1 MYDEYMI
8 WLIKYNRTTYWREFL
23 TQLADI
29 RNKTVSF
36 IEFTDLHVNTRWQ
49 SHTVH
54 RAHALFLCIREY
66 V

>member
-36 IEFTDLHVNTRWQ
+36 IEFTDLHVNTR
-49 SHTVH
+49 
-54 RAHALFLCIREY
+54 
-66 V
+66 